1 MSEDRSLSDFAGK
14 TGESDETEEA
24 GEPSER
30 EESAEV
36 PEVDESAEVPEV
48 EPARATY
55 DWTPTGAACACCGST
70 VEKRWRDEDGMVC
83 ADCKEW

>member
-14 TGESDETEEA
+14 TGGSDETEEA

-30 EESAEV
+30 EEPAEILEAV
-36 PEVDESAEVPEV
+36 EGSEETEV

-55 DWTPTGAACACCGST
+55 DWTPGGADCDCCGTS